1 MANIVNVDARYGSI
15 NHVEEDQI
23 TSMLDPILSLR
34 AHSEIVD
41 AVREKKDDGVMIS
54 ERLLNYGR
62 LGLAMMYGDV
72 LLCLVTR

>member
-1 MANIVNVDARYGSI
+1 MAKIVNVDARYGSI

-34 AHSEIVD
+34 RAHSEIVD
-41 AVREKKDDGVMIS
+41 TVREKKDDGVTIS

-62 LGLAMMYGDV
+62 AW
-72 LLCLVTR
+72 R